1 MNIQSKLSKTTAEE
15 ALASYFGDMVGQL
28 KGSSHIVRARDNN
41 FSALLKNGLPTRRI
55 EAWHYTDLRRLLNN
69 VPVSQPEKPAQ
80 AIAPLV
86 AGSWVVGI
94 LNGMTDEA
102 ISVPDGMSM
111 TALSATLQSG
121 EADGV
126 FGELSSDDA
135 IGQLNSALVTD
146 GYQIEIAADT
156 KIDDLVE
163 LQFVQTGGQ
172 HHSKMPVVFKANSEA
187 TIIERHVSADDA
199 VGLVSSVANIK
210 VENGAHARWII
221 VQMQGGEDTHLGQ
234 VNVELGE
241 NAGLELYLIN
251 AGGKLVRQ
259 EIIADVQGSD
269 THLTLR
275 GVNLLTGD
283 THTDVTLK
291 LGHNAPDTSSSE
303 TFRNVLFD
311 RAKGVFQGQIKV
323 AQIAQKTDAQ
333 MACNTL
339 LLSDEAD
346 FSAKPELEI
355 FADDVI
361 CAHGATVTDID
372 PNHLFYLMARGI
384 TEKSARGL
392 LVKGFVSEVV
402 EEFENEA
409 VVEALE
415 GVISNWLDANV

>member
-1 MNIQSKLSKTTAEE
+1 MNIQSKLSKTAAEE
-15 ALASYFGDMVGQL
+15 ALAAYFGDMVGQL
-28 KGSSHIVRARDNN
+28 KGSSHVVQSRDNS
-41 FSALLKNGLPTRRI
+41 FSALLKNGLPTRRV
-55 EAWHYTDLRRLLNN
+55 EAWHYTDLRRLLKT
-69 VPVSQPEKPAQ
+69 VPANQPTQPAE
-80 AIAPLV
+80 AIAPFV

-94 LNGMTDEA
+94 RNGITDEA
-102 ISVPDGMSM
+102 ASVPEGM
-111 TALSATLQSG
+111 TITTLSSKLQSG
-121 EADGV
+121 EADAV
-126 FGELSSDDA
+126 FGELSADDA

-156 KIDDLVE
+156 KVDDLVE
-163 LQFVQTGGQ
+163 LQFIQTGGQ
-172 HHSKMPVVFKANSEA
+172 QHTKLPVIFKANSEA
-187 TIIERHVSADDA
+187 TIIERHVSRDDA
-199 VGLVSSVANIK
+199 QALVSSVAHIK

-221 VQMQGGEDTHLGQ
+221 VQTQGAEDTHLGQ

-241 NAGLELYLIN
+241 NAKLEVYLIN

-275 GVNLLTGD
+275 GVNLLAGD

-291 LGHNAPDTSSSE
+291 LGHNAPDTASSE

-311 RAKGVFQGQIKV
+311 SAKGVFQGQIKV

-339 LLSDEAD
+339 LLSDDAD

-384 TEKSARGL
+384 PEKSARGL
-392 LVKGFVSEVV
+392 LVKGFVTEVV
-402 EEFENEA
+402 KEFENEA

-415 GVISNWLDANV
+415 GVINDWLDTNG